1 MTGSIIL
8 AGLIMLIVW
17 KVVTTIHDRKEYAK
31 FENERAK
38 ARWHRGENPLYKPIV
53 TTFKNPMYKDD
64 NRLSD
69 VSGEKEAKVA
79 DAAEDETLHV
89 KD

>member
-1 MTGSIIL
+1 
-8 AGLIMLIVW
+8 MLLVW
-17 KVVTTIHDRKEYAK
+17 KIVTTIHDRKEYAK

-38 ARWHRGENPLYKPIV
+38 ARWHRGENPLYKPTV

-64 NRLSD
+64 NRFSD
-69 VSGEKEAKVA
+69 ASGGKEAKEGET
-79 DAAEDETLHV
+79 AEEEALQV